1 MSMNNKRWAK
11 YAALLIVAALGAA
24 AFFLTRPSP
33 VREEAAGN
41 SGKQAPAAES
51 VFSRETTIRN
61 VTDRPVTYRIYK
73 VGRPEVI
80 GTRRIEPGEIHKFNP
95 SEHLE
100 IDFNT
105 GGKDVIYG
113 LDQGKPY
120 SFRYD
125 DDEIDLFVGSHGR
138 ADAEDLA
145 PYVPTPSEI
154 VNKMLETAGVSSKDV
169 VYDIGCG
176 DGRIVI
182 TAARKYGARGVG
194 IDIDPEMIDDSNYN
208 AREAG
213 VGPFVKFVCM
223 DATKAD
229 ISEATVVTIYL
240 LPESNA
246 LLRPLFEKQ
255 LKPGSRVV
263 SHNYEIPGWERKL
276 VKSMALKDRDGVDHS
291 IFSYVK

>member
-1 MSMNNKRWAK
+1 MNKRKAELSV
-11 YAALLIVAALGAA
+11 LLIVAALGAA

-33 VREEAAGN
+33 ESEAAVGN
-41 SGKQAPAAES
+41 HGKQAQAAES
-51 VFSRETTIRN
+51 VFSRETSVRN
-61 VTDRPVTYRIYK
+61 VTDKPVTYRIHK
-73 VGRPEVI
+73 AGRPEVI
-80 GTRRIEPGEIHKFNP
+80 DNRRIGPGEIHKFDP
-95 SEHLE
+95 SEQLE

-105 GGKDVIYG
+105 GGKEVTYS

-125 DDEIDLFVGSHGR
+125 DNEIDLFVGSHGR

-154 VNKMLETAGVSSKDV
+154 VDKMLETAGVSSKDV

-213 VGPFVKFVCM
+213 VGSFVKFVCM
-223 DATKAD
+223 DATKTD

-246 LLRPLFEKQ
+246 LLRPLFERQ
-255 LKPGSRVV
+255 LKPGTRVV
-263 SHNYEIPGWERKL
+263 SHNYEIPGWESKM